1 MFVKNNIKKG
11 TIKFFNN
18 TKHFGVV
25 TTESKEELFFNTEEE
40 FKNNDPVWVW
50 EIAAPVKEGNL
61 PKARVLYRLK
71 DDIIFNIYQNY
82 YGESS
87 PYIFLQEFPEGE
99 YIKINEN
106 IYQNSQTGEIFRFIP
121 EYKSNKNTPSLG
133 ERFLHG
139 EKYLKEEAEKIAEA
153 KRQKEILKE
162 AEKKKREE
170 IFEKTKIINDKLI
183 NFIKNEINKL
193 PQKEEIIYSI
203 EEIDENLKRFTSNKN
218 PKIDGDKAVGN
229 CYFWIR
235 NIEDEI
241 LNVEETNLFI
251 EKKKLEFISLN
262 SNIEEEILDRIE
274 CPPIEDIYC
283 PIKQIILNGEV
294 HPIKEL

>member
-1 MFVKNNIKKG
+1 MFTKNNIEKG
-11 TIKFFNN
+11 NIKFFNN
-18 TKHFGVV
+18 TKKFGVV
-25 TTESKEELFFNTEEE
+25 ITNKEEFFFNSEEE
-40 FKNNDPVWVW
+40 FKTNDPVWVW
-50 EIAAPVKEGNL
+50 KIGSPVKEGKL
-61 PKARVLYRLK
+61 PKAQISYRLST
-71 DDIIFNIYQNY
+71 DIIFNINPNF

-133 ERFLHG
+133 ARFLHG
-139 EKYLKEEAEKIAEA
+139 EKYLKAEQEKIAEE
-153 KRQKEILKE
+153 KRQKEIRQE
-162 AEKKKREE
+162 EKRKREE
-170 IFEKTKIINDKLI
+170 EMFEKRKIVKDNLI

-193 PQKEEIIYSI
+193 PQKEEIIYFV
-203 EEIDENLKRFTSNKN
+203 EEIDENLKRFSSNKN
-218 PKIDGDKAVGN
+218 PQIDGDEAAWN
-229 CYFWIR
+229 CFFSIYK
-235 NIEDEI
+235 IEDEI
-241 LNVEETNLFI
+241 LNTEETNLFI
-251 EKKKLEFISLN
+251 EKKTLEFKEMN

-274 CPPIEDIYC
+274 CPPIEDIDC